1 MLWFI
6 IISLL
11 ILGLALLVIEVIFIP
26 GTTVVGILGV
36 VSSITGVIMAYS
48 NFGNT
53 IGFYVLL
60 SSLMAT
66 GIALYFSFKSDAW
79 TRFSNRSAMSGKVNE
94 GAMTNLKVGDTGE
107 AISALRPF
115 GKADFGGTVVEV
127 RSAGNY
133 AEPRSKIRIVRID
146 GTQILVEIIT

>member
-11 ILGLALLVIEVIFIP
+11 VLGLALLVIEVVFIP

-36 VSSITGVIMAYS
+36 ISSIVGVVMAYN

-60 SSLMAT
+60 SSLIAT
-66 GIALYFSFKSDAW
+66 GIALYFSFKSGAW
-79 TRFSNRSAMSGKVNE
+79 TRFSNKSSISGKVNE
-94 GAMTNLKVGDTGE
+94 GTISHLKVGDIGVS
-107 AISALRPF
+107 ISALRPF
-115 GKADFGGTVVEV
+115 GKAEFHGTIVEA

-133 AEPRSKIRIVRID
+133 VEPQSKIRIVRID
-146 GTQILVEIIT
+146 GNQVLVDIIT

>member
-11 ILGLALLVIEVIFIP
+11 VLGLLLLVIEVVFIP
-26 GTTVVGILGV
+26 GTTVVGILGI
-36 VSSITGVIMAYS
+36 VSSIVGVVMAYS

-53 IGFYVLL
+53 VGFYVLL
-60 SSLMAT
+60 SSLVGT
-66 GIALYFSFKSDAW
+66 GIALYFSFKSEAW
-79 TRFSNRSAMSGKVNE
+79 SRFSNKSSMRGKVNE
-94 GAMTNLKVGDTGE
+94 GTITHLKVGDTGE
-107 AISALRPF
+107 LISALRPF

-133 AEPRSKIRIVRID
+133 AEPRSKVRISRID
-146 GTQILVEIIT
+146 GNQILVDIIT